1 MSVINLRE
9 YMRRVYGTLENYI
22 EGLTKEERIKFAKD
36 CNKLFDAGT
45 ADYEDRYMTAFYV
58 MKYARAYGFQFS
70 RAYADIFV
78 DMEGQDKIKA
88 ISIGCGTGIDY
99 WGMSYAAR
107 VLGKAPESKLD
118 YTGIDPVRWPYR
130 ITEAA
135 DMPEQDTVRYN
146 EIVSDKYNANGE
158 RHSGLFHEAADE
170 IKSCTDFN
178 EYLYYMENRPGEP
191 LSDIYFFPH
200 STKEVCIH
208 TVPDEAEDRSLY
220 NTYQAMSRFARIIHS
235 KIKDKPV
242 YVAFTYRQ
250 IPNDDGVCREQN
262 ESYDIRYGTYL
273 RTCLM
278 QRGMDV
284 ELLKPVHCEM
294 RYGHDLEI
302 CESPENNRGCYFT
315 YDEFHSYTGSPDTP
329 DRIWLFGQDEY
340 GSFDSI
346 FYDNVHGAKIC
357 DKSRW
362 DGLTKVSDEIHNY
375 PMDSTKGICYQ
386 VFKITSGKTENREL
400 VDKNTVLDILEET
413 MRGFTFWSGY
423 SQDIYKFAKNMYMY
437 PWTVHEKAIKLIAD
451 TTGYVP
457 DGVRGLQEVFGV
469 DNVIKGLTADGF
481 IEQFEEDD
489 GKLRYSVTSNGEKCG
504 LYDKDGRI
512 MAKSFARRMIF
523 ANMICGRYVKFDG
536 IRKQITMEDTRGIL
550 KL

>member
-9 YMRRVYGTLENYI
+9 YMKRVYTELENYI
-22 EGLTKEERIKFAKD
+22 EGLSEEERVRFVTEFHD
-36 CNKLFDAGT
+36 MFDSGT
-45 ADYEDRYMTAFYV
+45 ADYDDEHITALYV

-70 RAYADIFV
+70 RAYADIFA
-78 DMEGQDKIKA
+78 DMNNPESIKA
-88 ISIGCGTGIDY
+88 VSIGCGTGIDY

-107 VLGKAPESKLD
+107 VLGEAPESKLN
-118 YTGIDPVRWPYR
+118 YTGIDPVCWPYR

-135 DMPEQDTVRYN
+135 DMPEQDMVRYN
-146 EIVSDKYNANGE
+146 EIVSDKHNANGE

-178 EYLYYMENRPGEP
+178 EYLGYMENRPREP

-208 TVPDEAEDRSLY
+208 TVPNEVEDRSLY
-220 NTYQAMSRFARIIHS
+220 NTYQAMSRFAHIIHS
-235 KIKDKPV
+235 RIKDKPV

-250 IPNDDGVCREQN
+250 VPTDDGVCREQN

-273 RTCLM
+273 RTCLIE
-278 QRGMDV
+278 RGMNV
-284 ELLKPVHCEM
+284 ELLQPMHCEQ

-302 CESPENNRGCYFT
+302 CESPESNRGCYFT
-315 YDEFHSYTGSPDTP
+315 YDEFHSYVGAPDTP
-329 DRIWLFGQDEY
+329 DKIWLFGRDDDD
-340 GSFDSI
+340 SFDSM
-346 FYDNVHGAKIC
+346 FYGSKKIC
-357 DKSRW
+357 DRDRW
-362 DGLTKVSDEIHNY
+362 NELTNVSDKIHNY
-375 PMDSTKGICYQ
+375 PMDSTNGICYQ
-386 VFKITSGKTENREL
+386 VFKITRGNADNREL
-400 VDKNTVLDILEET
+400 TDKNLVLDILEET
-413 MRGFTFWSGY
+413 MRGFTFWSGF

-457 DGVRGLQEVFGV
+457 DSVRGLQEVFSI
-469 DNVIKGLTADGF
+469 DNIFKGLIADGC
-481 IEQFEEDD
+481 IEQFEEAD
-489 GKLRYSVTSNGEKCG
+489 GRLRYGITPNGENCG

-523 ANMICGRYVKFDG
+523 ANMICGRYVKFEG
-536 IRKQITMEDTRGIL
+536 IKKQITMEDTRGIL